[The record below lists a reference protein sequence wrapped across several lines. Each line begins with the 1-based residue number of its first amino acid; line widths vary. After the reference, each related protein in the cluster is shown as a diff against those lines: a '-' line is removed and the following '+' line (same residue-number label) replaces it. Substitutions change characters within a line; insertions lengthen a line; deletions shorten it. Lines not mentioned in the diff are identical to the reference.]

1 MLNIKVLKALNG
13 DSIIISYGD
22 DRLHYIPV
30 DGGRGKLCFH
40 QLCKFIDEIKE
51 KKGKIDLLVLT
62 HIDSDHIDGILRL
75 FSNQDFDFSIIEQMW
90 FNFGERLFNSLQ
102 IDGLYKKINL
112 YERDTKISWRQGE
125 DLEEILQRTGIIR
138 KLPIVSPGCHF
149 VGGAKLTVLS
159 PNVEIL
165 KEFADKDDEE
175 CARTTH
181 IAYCCDYEKS
191 VTELHEKEFE
201 GIVSLTNRSSI
212 AFLFEFSGK
221 KLLLLG
227 DAEDN
232 TIKNSL
238 TKLGYS
244 NENKLK
250 VDFCKIAHHA
260 SKHNTSNELIQML
273 DCSNYIISTQLTK
286 EGRPSKECL
295 SRIICNTTLPV
306 KFYCNYDIDASK
318 IFTEKEISEYGMEFI
333 ILNEAGINVEET

>member
-13 DSIIISYGD
+13 DSIIISYGE
-22 DRLHYIPV
+22 DRLHYILV
-30 DGGRGKLCFH
+30 DGGRGRLSFH
-40 QLCKFIDEIKE
+40 QLCKFIDEIKG

-90 FNFGERLFNSLQ
+90 FNFGEELFNVLH
-102 IDGLYKKINL
+102 IDGICKKINL
-112 YERDTKISWRQGE
+112 YERDTRISWRQGQ
-125 DLEEILQRTGIIR
+125 DLEEILQKTEIIR
-138 KLPIVSPGCHF
+138 KLPIVSPDSYF
-149 VGGAKLTVLS
+149 VGGAKLTILS

-165 KEFADKDDEE
+165 KEFADKVDEE
-175 CARTTH
+175 CARSTK
-181 IAYCCDYEKS
+181 ISYCCDYEKS

-201 GIVSLTNRSSI
+201 GIVSLTNRSSL

-227 DAEDN
+227 DAGDN
-232 TIKNSL
+232 TIKSSL
-238 TKLGYS
+238 SKLGYS
-244 NENKLK
+244 NKNKLK

-260 SKHNTSNELIQML
+260 SKHNTSNELIRML

-306 KFYCNYDIDASK
+306 KFYCNYDINVSK

>member
-1 MLNIKVLKALNG
+1 M
-13 DSIIISYGD
+13 
-22 DRLHYIPV
+22 
-30 DGGRGKLCFH
+30 
-40 QLCKFIDEIKE
+40 
-51 KKGKIDLLVLT
+51 
-62 HIDSDHIDGILRL
+62 
-75 FSNQDFDFSIIEQMW
+75 
-90 FNFGERLFNSLQ
+90 
-102 IDGLYKKINL
+102 

-165 KEFADKDDEE
+165 KEFADKEEEE

-181 IAYCCDYEKS
+181 IAYCYDYEKS

-333 ILNEAGINVEET
+333 ILNEAGINVEEA

>member
-13 DSIIISYGD
+13 DSIIIS
-22 DRLHYIPV
+22 
-30 DGGRGKLCFH
+30 
-40 QLCKFIDEIKE
+40 
-51 KKGKIDLLVLT
+51 
-62 HIDSDHIDGILRL
+62 
-75 FSNQDFDFSIIEQMW
+75 
-90 FNFGERLFNSLQ
+90 
-102 IDGLYKKINL
+102 
-112 YERDTKISWRQGE
+112 
-125 DLEEILQRTGIIR
+125 
-138 KLPIVSPGCHF
+138 
-149 VGGAKLTVLS
+149 
-159 PNVEIL
+159 
-165 KEFADKDDEE
+165 
-175 CARTTH
+175 
-181 IAYCCDYEKS
+181 YCCDYEKS